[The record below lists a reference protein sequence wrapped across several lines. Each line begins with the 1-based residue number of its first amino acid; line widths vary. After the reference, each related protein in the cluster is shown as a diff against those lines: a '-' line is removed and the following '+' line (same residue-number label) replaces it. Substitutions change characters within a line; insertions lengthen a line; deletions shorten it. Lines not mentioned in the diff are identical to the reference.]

1 MIIKNILCSGC
12 NNGNYEIV
20 DLISSTKKKKRLY
33 KINVKLVSLNENL
46 KDKVYVEETPGYVIE
61 GEEKKCAS

>member
-1 MIIKNILCSGC
+1 
-12 NNGNYEIV
+12 
-20 DLISSTKKKKRLY
+20 LY

-46 KDKVYVEETPGYVIE
+46 KDEVYVEETPEYVIE